1 MSGKHLC
8 RLTEISGLLW
18 ALAKSGNEQSERLA
32 KYLDQHIA
40 AMDRR
45 ERKKRARFVYRPN
58 AKTSGPTAD
67 TASTPGVGGSAAS
80 PC

>member
-1 MSGKHLC
+1 MTNKNVAASAPVHRLVGRIQEYLGNGGLFNPELMDHEKVRDLLMDVLVHL
-8 RLTEISGLLW
+8 S
-18 ALAKSGNEQSERLA
+18 S
-32 KYLDQHIA
+32 
-40 AMDRR
+40 
-45 ERKKRARFVYRPN
+45 PN